1 MTGKCPLT
9 IGQRGYKNLVD
20 GSSLHSKRDNSSSSG
35 NRRFQGEVD
44 MVGRPVSSLC
54 WVKVLCLGY
63 HDLSV
68 VIDQQYD
75 ICRQVLDSRLRHLP
89 PVLDN
94 LNACLQYTR
103 GVAILAYLY
112 DNLSYVS
119 QYAKKKC
126 GGYIGYSW
134 QVNYVGI
141 IVIFIIIFFITIVIF
156 FNILSHRCLPICPV
170 LAIQSN

>member
-1 MTGKCPLT
+1 MAHLCILREITV
-9 IGQRGYKNLVD
+9 LVA
-20 GSSLHSKRDNSSSSG
+20 G
-35 NRRFQGEVD
+35 
-44 MVGRPVSSLC
+44 
-54 WVKVLCLGY
+54 
-63 HDLSV
+63 
-68 VIDQQYD
+68 IA
-75 ICRQVLDSRLRHLP
+75 VLDSRLRHLP

-134 QVNYVGI
+134 QSWTFEHLPSVGYLEI
-141 IVIFIIIFFITIVIF
+141 MMLMTY
-156 FNILSHRCLPICPV
+156 
-170 LAIQSN
+170 